1 MPTNPINRRTFSKL
15 FAGSLLSG
23 SVLEAAVQESRE
35 TGTLSDSTA
44 MTLLEH
50 IGYKPTLPDEL
61 KTLKPML
68 ERTIKDLQTIR
79 DFELPISLE
88 PAFVFHPLASGPPTA
103 STGTPL
109 RGLLDGGRSPHAAD
123 K

>member
-1 MPTNPINRRTFSKL
+1 MNNKAIDRRTFSKAL
-15 FAGSLLSG
+15 AGTLLAGSI
-23 SVLEAAVQESRE
+23 LEAAAQEQQA
-35 TGTLSDSTA
+35 TGKLSDETA

-50 IGYKPTLPDEL
+50 IGYKPTLPDEM

-68 ERTIKDLQTIR
+68 ETTLKDLQIIR

-88 PAFVFHPLASGPPTA
+88 PAFVFHPE
-103 STGTPL
+103 
-109 RGLLDGGRSPHAAD
+109 